1 MPAPGARPWRSGIFL
16 TDPAEPGAIALP
28 PPSPRDAEVQA
39 VVLRLVEA
47 FAFAEAAAV
56 LQARLRE
63 ISERRQTQLERLFL
77 EWRDLDPAGRP
88 DFLTFAHHRR
98 NPELACDEA

>member
-1 MPAPGARPWRSGIFL
+1 MTSV
-16 TDPAEPGAIALP
+16 ALP

-47 FAFAEAAAV
+47 FAFDEALAV
-56 LQARLRE
+56 LTARLAE
-63 ISERRQTQLERLFL
+63 IRGQRLDHVERLFL
-77 EWRDLDPAGRP
+77 EWSALDASARP

-98 NPELACDEA
+98 VTAIGAAE